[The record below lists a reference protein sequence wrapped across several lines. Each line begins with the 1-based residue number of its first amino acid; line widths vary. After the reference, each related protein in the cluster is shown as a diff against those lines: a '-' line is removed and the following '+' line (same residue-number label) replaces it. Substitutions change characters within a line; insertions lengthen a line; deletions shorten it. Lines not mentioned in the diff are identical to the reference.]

1 MSKEFDDLRRRVYG
15 SANPTEEQVQ
25 AVRKRAQAPVR
36 KPTGRNPEIKKDA
49 LVNAIT
55 SSIAKNVTGPG
66 NLRTAQ
72 ASGRISGG
80 FSGRQDD
87 LPSYISRAAGTATAQ
102 SDAVL
107 RTDPVRTQAP
117 NTAANPAG
125 RSAQKDFSLLELL
138 GGTVVKGADEAVS
151 RATSTAA
158 WLERN
163 TIGRLFP
170 GAADD
175 TPIQALNEHFQNVK
189 QENQEAFAP
198 NVEAGGRLAQVVD
211 KYGTS
216 VVSAIPSAAL
226 AVMTAGTAPAGL
238 EAAASAASRSPGILS
253 ALQASAQNMTK
264 NPQFWN
270 SFFQVAGSSYDEALS
285 LGMSEDEA
293 DLYALA
299 NGLLSS
305 GVEIGGGLETL
316 PSNLKDSSGALRAW
330 IRGMME
336 EGREEV
342 VQGAISRG
350 LQNMIGSVGNPLVSA
365 TDERA
370 VFNPRTAAEE
380 FTGGAVVGGFLGG
393 GQVLAGRL
401 LNGPTA
407 AQEGAGDSGGAGAP
421 GAQNGAQGVL
431 GQNKPPPEGGM
442 VNENGL
448 HAFSEQERINLSSGK
463 KNKVISTFSEAVSFV
478 KNALSNRQNVDRAYL
493 GKVPDSVARTIRQN
507 TGLDIRGFG
516 VMMNG
521 NDIRHMIK
529 NHGDIL
535 TEQARGQVAVTAD
548 DIARIP
554 EILAAPDRVYLS
566 DETDTKGRKTLIFE
580 KQIGDQYISIQ
591 GVSDG
596 KRVLQTDT
604 LYIRKGRPRTT
615 RDTMPGTESAVPVI
629 NAQGEPSQKPSS
641 IDVTIPQDAEYVNS
655 VDPLLRWML
664 GSRPTAAQEGAG
676 AAAGQKMGTDAAQ
689 VRGGSEGVQDAWRDT
704 IVNEVRRNSGIGEN
718 ESPASTSDGTSALSG
733 DLETVVDAWDMAAI
747 PGTVGTV
754 TDGRASQVAP
764 ISTVQETGINV
775 NHQEGQ
781 NRIRNTGETVRVVE
795 TLRDHIPK
803 LSEAEPVSEV
813 SSNSIPFVSG
823 KTMAEKAKTLFEAI
837 KGIVSRPGFGD
848 IEINTRSVKDDLHHG
863 IGTAKAAVIPAIP
876 DIIRTGTQIDFQE
889 NWKGRPY
896 DGYIFAAPVT
906 MDGKTVYVAAVVKRT
921 SKNRF
926 YLHEV
931 VDSDGNIIKIDAGDS
946 ANQTSLATNGS
957 AGTQSQAS
965 VEGTRPLNPDSII
978 APGAEN
984 VNSDTLAHILFGR
997 PQQQSGETYDNL
1009 GSAREGF
1016 TTPGMEGKEQ
1026 TSRLAESMPY
1036 NQYQEAATGLSRDDY
1051 AKLFRY
1057 MSQTE
1062 GQSIARAEELVYFI
1076 RDGHR
1081 TFLRDIDEAAFHELV
1096 QSLDDATAWNAP
1108 QMDAA
1113 RMIQQELQGKSAN
1126 MEIPAEE
1133 YTNFLQ
1139 IMREH
1144 ETSTG
1149 QGVQANAKWSRRNNQ
1164 NGQTSELEAWENLQ
1178 NSNLSDEGRQR
1189 LFQRI
1194 VQWDTQIEQAQTPQQ
1209 LKDIILEVSRQ
1220 RGVLNNSL
1228 TNRESRI
1235 LTAAAGSSLDA
1246 LSFDQLKQ
1254 FAYAATSALS
1264 TDSTPVNW
1272 GQRIKTIQVLNMLSS
1287 PVTPA
1292 RNLVGNTSF
1301 YGIDALAM
1309 RGASILDMAL
1319 SHVTGTR
1326 SVASGGTSLNAAVQ
1340 AMRMAIAEITMDVD
1354 MSGTESRYG
1363 TSSNR
1368 TFRAGGR
1375 LPERVLSMLE
1385 RNQAYLLNATD
1396 EFYKGLASGTAR
1408 RTQALVDSGKIRT
1421 DNPGYAQEQ
1430 AQNLARYRT
1439 FQDNSALSIAIQ
1451 DIHDVLN
1458 MIAGVGDSGRSV
1470 RGKTVHSFGLGDI
1483 VAPFTRV
1490 AGNLASRGLEYSPVN
1505 AVRGTVEIARNVAQ
1519 AVQKKTVDPAAQAR
1533 AVSDTARGLTGT
1545 AIAYGFMLLARAGL
1559 LRQADD
1565 ENDPDVAA
1573 LNSSEG
1579 ITGTQLNLSA
1589 AERWIHD
1596 GSPVWQDGDTL
1607 IDLSSVQPLNLL
1619 MNLGTEMA
1627 KDYQNPIV
1635 TAFNATSEAFMDS
1648 TAELPVMQFLG
1659 NAATDIIRYGEDP
1672 REVLL
1677 QEGANTVASSVIPN
1691 ILRTTARGLD
1701 DRPRNTYTGDTL
1713 LENVR
1718 DTVQNSIPV
1727 LREELPG
1734 SVNPM
1739 GDEKTYQIE
1748 NDTARLLNT
1757 LLNPIGVN
1765 TYTQSAVSR
1774 EMETLRGRT
1783 GDTSFYLSK
1792 SAPSKVSYTDS
1803 NGKQHS
1809 KSLTYEER
1817 QDYLRERG
1825 AVALT
1830 TFSSMM
1836 GSRAYR
1842 GASDEEKA
1850 TLLNLCGDYASQR
1863 AKKAILGDDSVP
1875 AWVGHAEN
1883 AQRELGVSPAEYL
1896 ALYRQYGS
1904 EIMSGKAYEK
1914 TIQAVQAGLTVGQ
1927 YASMKAGLDSDGNNS
1942 VSQTEAQA
1950 YLDRQDFTREQK
1962 ADLWTIINKSWKR
1975 NPYT

>member
-1 MSKEFDDLRRRVYG
+1 MGTFTNTKTGKTIYYNADPERSRPVVT
-15 SANPTEEQVQ
+15 TE
-25 AVRKRAQAPVR
+25 RKQEAQQRYNQYRTA
-36 KPTGRNPEIKKDA
+36 
-49 LVNAIT
+49 
-55 SSIAKNVTGPG
+55 AKNGAD
-66 NLRTAQ
+66 LLSIMRRSATAQ

-117 NTAANPAG
+117 NAAANSAG

-226 AVMTAGTAPAGL
+226 AVVTAGTAPAGL

-407 AQEGAGDSGGAGAP
+407 AQEGAGAFGVGAP
-421 GAQNGAQGVL
+421 GTQNGAQGVL

-676 AAAGQKMGTDAAQ
+676 AFGRDSGGAGAPGAQDGAHGILGQNKTAPEVGTAVKADTSLFDRSILSNLTEARRYFAEYAKSHFPKTVINAQ
-689 VRGGSEGVQDAWRDT
+689 TGKT
-704 IVNEVRRNSGIGEN
+704 IGISRIGI
-718 ESPASTSDGTSALSG
+718 DKFLSG
-733 DLETVVDAWDMAAI
+733 RINHEKYASGFHIPELVERATLISQAKNYHPETVESI
-747 PGTVGTV
+747 PTFEYYDSPVEIDGKQYNAHIRVKNTNVGDKYYGHT
-754 TDGRASQVAP
+754 
-764 ISTVQETGINV
+764 
-775 NHQEGQ
+775 
-781 NRIRNTGETVRVVE
+781 
-795 TLRDHIPK
+795 
-803 LSEAEPVSEV
+803 VSEV
-813 SSNSIPFVSG
+813 
-823 KTMAEKAKTLFEAI
+823 T
-837 KGIVSRPGFGD
+837 D
-848 IEINTRSVKDDLHHG
+848 IEIEPSAR
-863 IGTAKAAVIPAIP
+863 IPSSELLTGQPVNAI
-876 DIIRTGTQIDFQE
+876 
-889 NWKGRPY
+889 
-896 DGYIFAAPVT
+896 DGSMGAP
-906 MDGKTVYVAAVVKRT
+906 GER
-921 SKNRF
+921 
-926 YLHEV
+926 
-931 VDSDGNIIKIDAGDS
+931 

-978 APGAEN
+978 APRAEHVNPPDGLGADATP
-984 VNSDTLAHILFGR
+984 V
-997 PQQQSGETYDNL
+997 QSG
-1009 GSAREGF
+1009 SEG
-1016 TTPGMEGKEQ
+1016 M
-1026 TSRLAESMPY
+1026 
-1036 NQYQEAATGLSRDDY
+1036 
-1051 AKLFRY
+1051 
-1057 MSQTE
+1057 TE
-1062 GQSIARAEELVYFI
+1062 GPIQVGRVTTIQSPYQGTRP
-1076 RDGHR
+1076 
-1081 TFLRDIDEAAFHELV
+1081 V
-1096 QSLDDATAWNAP
+1096 QA
-1108 QMDAA
+1108 Q
-1113 RMIQQELQGKSAN
+1113 KSA
-1126 MEIPAEE
+1126 A
-1133 YTNFLQ
+1133 
-1139 IMREH
+1139 
-1144 ETSTG
+1144 
-1149 QGVQANAKWSRRNNQ
+1149 
-1164 NGQTSELEAWENLQ
+1164 
-1178 NSNLSDEGRQR
+1178 
-1189 LFQRI
+1189 
-1194 VQWDTQIEQAQTPQQ
+1194 
-1209 LKDIILEVSRQ
+1209 
-1220 RGVLNNSL
+1220 
-1228 TNRESRI
+1228 
-1235 LTAAAGSSLDA
+1235 
-1246 LSFDQLKQ
+1246 
-1254 FAYAATSALS
+1254 
-1264 TDSTPVNW
+1264 
-1272 GQRIKTIQVLNMLSS
+1272 
-1287 PVTPA
+1287 PVTVDSGSVERAANRIDGA
-1292 RNLVGNTSF
+1292 RNLENSPF
-1301 YGIDALAM
+1301 R
-1309 RGASILDMAL
+1309 RG
-1319 SHVTGTR
+1319 
-1326 SVASGGTSLNAAVQ
+1326 
-1340 AMRMAIAEITMDVD
+1340 
-1354 MSGTESRYG
+1354 
-1363 TSSNR
+1363 
-1368 TFRAGGR
+1368 F
-1375 LPERVLSMLE
+1375 
-1385 RNQAYLLNATD
+1385 
-1396 EFYKGLASGTAR
+1396 
-1408 RTQALVDSGKIRT
+1408 
-1421 DNPGYAQEQ
+1421 
-1430 AQNLARYRT
+1430 
-1439 FQDNSALSIAIQ
+1439 
-1451 DIHDVLN
+1451 
-1458 MIAGVGDSGRSV
+1458 
-1470 RGKTVHSFGLGDI
+1470 
-1483 VAPFTRV
+1483 
-1490 AGNLASRGLEYSPVN
+1490 
-1505 AVRGTVEIARNVAQ
+1505 
-1519 AVQKKTVDPAAQAR
+1519 
-1533 AVSDTARGLTGT
+1533 
-1545 AIAYGFMLLARAGL
+1545 
-1559 LRQADD
+1559 
-1565 ENDPDVAA
+1565 
-1573 LNSSEG
+1573 
-1579 ITGTQLNLSA
+1579 
-1589 AERWIHD
+1589 
-1596 GSPVWQDGDTL
+1596 
-1607 IDLSSVQPLNLL
+1607 
-1619 MNLGTEMA
+1619 
-1627 KDYQNPIV
+1627 
-1635 TAFNATSEAFMDS
+1635 
-1648 TAELPVMQFLG
+1648 
-1659 NAATDIIRYGEDP
+1659 
-1672 REVLL
+1672 
-1677 QEGANTVASSVIPN
+1677 
-1691 ILRTTARGLD
+1691 
-1701 DRPRNTYTGDTL
+1701 
-1713 LENVR
+1713 
-1718 DTVQNSIPV
+1718 
-1727 LREELPG
+1727 
-1734 SVNPM
+1734 
-1739 GDEKTYQIE
+1739 
-1748 NDTARLLNT
+1748 
-1757 LLNPIGVN
+1757 
-1765 TYTQSAVSR
+1765 
-1774 EMETLRGRT
+1774 
-1783 GDTSFYLSK
+1783 
-1792 SAPSKVSYTDS
+1792 
-1803 NGKQHS
+1803 
-1809 KSLTYEER
+1809 
-1817 QDYLRERG
+1817 
-1825 AVALT
+1825 
-1830 TFSSMM
+1830 
-1836 GSRAYR
+1836 
-1842 GASDEEKA
+1842 KA
-1850 TLLNLCGDYASQR
+1850 TLKEAYKSIFQPVKGVEVSGVTFDGQPYTVDINSNVPGKVISDPNLT
-1863 AKKAILGDDSVP
+1863 
-1875 AWVGHAEN
+1875 AEK
-1883 AQRELGVSPAEYL
+1883 L
-1896 ALYRQYGS
+1896 ALLDILPEVVRNGEYVGSGEYIQHGSKAKHSVRYDYFETPVIINGRSYIAAFSVDVEPNVNNYRTHRLIEMDLRES
-1904 EIMSGKAYEK
+1904 PSLDTGKAPAAAEIQSGPVEGTRPLNPNF
-1914 TIQAVQAGLTVGQ
+1914 TIAPRAEHVNPPEVPDALQSGP
-1927 YASMKAGLDSDGNNS
+1927 D
-1942 VSQTEAQA
+1942 
-1950 YLDRQDFTREQK
+1950 
-1962 ADLWTIINKSWKR
+1962 ADMMTTT
-1975 NPYT
+1975 PQ

>member
-55 SSIAKNVTGPG
+55 SSMKKN
-66 NLRTAQ
+66 TAQ
-72 ASGRISGG
+72 AEDSLPGRALSMRNQLKQEAQRGVDEILS
-80 FSGRQDD
+80 
-87 LPSYISRAAGTATAQ
+87 SRTGAVIRGAA
-102 SDAVL
+102 
-107 RTDPVRTQAP
+107 
-117 NTAANPAG
+117 
-125 RSAQKDFSLLELL
+125 K
-138 GGTVVKGADEAVS
+138 
-151 RATSTAA
+151 STAS
-158 WLERN
+158 
-163 TIGRLFP
+163 G
-170 GAADD
+170 
-175 TPIQALNEHFQNVK
+175 
-189 QENQEAFAP
+189 FA
-198 NVEAGGRLAQVVD
+198 N
-211 KYGTS
+211 
-216 VVSAIPSAAL
+216 
-226 AVMTAGTAPAGL
+226 TAGTALDALRQADINASQENQRARQELENARRYREMVSAGRFADGRTMEDGDRERL
-238 EAAASAASRSPGILS
+238 LRLAELAEQRAGVYTESAAAQHEPLSQAVQRIQGGADRLSASSQGDIAAAKEGLGRAGQFAVDVGVAGTQLLGDILAGSVTGGGALLPMAVRSFGSSAQTARQSGADLGQQLLYGTGSAALSVATEKISNVAAPFKAAFGAGVLDDALSRLPAKLSQSAAGRTVLS
-253 ALQASAQNMTK
+253 AIGEGGEEVVEDLVQPLLQRIT
-264 NPQFWN
+264 
-270 SFFQVAGSSYDEALS
+270 YD
-285 LGMSEDEA
+285 
-293 DLYALA
+293 
-299 NGLLSS
+299 
-305 GVEIGGGLETL
+305 
-316 PSNLKDSSGALRAW
+316 SGALS
-330 IRGMME
+330 
-336 EGREEV
+336 
-342 VQGAISRG
+342 QY
-350 LQNMIGSVGNPLVSA
+350 QNP
-365 TDERA
+365 
-370 VFNPRTAAEE
+370 E
-380 FTGGAVVGGFLGG
+380 F
-393 GQVLAGRL
+393 
-401 LNGPTA
+401 
-407 AQEGAGDSGGAGAP
+407 
-421 GAQNGAQGVL
+421 
-431 GQNKPPPEGGM
+431 
-442 VNENGL
+442 
-448 HAFSEQERINLSSGK
+448 LS
-463 KNKVISTFSEAVSFV
+463 
-478 KNALSNRQNVDRAYL
+478 
-493 GKVPDSVARTIRQN
+493 
-507 TGLDIRGFG
+507 
-516 VMMNG
+516 
-521 NDIRHMIK
+521 
-529 NHGDIL
+529 
-535 TEQARGQVAVTAD
+535 
-548 DIARIP
+548 
-554 EILAAPDRVYLS
+554 
-566 DETDTKGRKTLIFE
+566 
-580 KQIGDQYISIQ
+580 
-591 GVSDG
+591 
-596 KRVLQTDT
+596 DT
-604 LYIRKGRPRTT
+604 LYDGLIGAALGGVGGAA
-615 RDTMPGTESAVPVI
+615 DVAVNRI
-629 NAQGEPSQKPSS
+629 G
-641 IDVTIPQDAEYVNS
+641 
-655 VDPLLRWML
+655 
-664 GSRPTAAQEGAG
+664 PTAAQEGAG
-676 AAAGQKMGTDAAQ
+676 AAAGQKMGTNAAQ
-689 VRGGSEGVQDAWRDT
+689 VWGGSEGVQDAWRDT

-733 DLETVVDAWDMAAI
+733 DLETVVDAEDMAAI

-978 APGAEN
+978 APRAEN

-1927 YASMKAGLDSDGNNS
+1927 YAGMKAGLDSDGNNS

-1975 NPYT
+1975 NPYA

>member
-1 MSKEFDDLRRRVYG
+1 MSKTMDELRKMVYG
-15 SANPTEEQVQ
+15 SANPSREQVQ
-25 AVRKRAQAPVR
+25 AVEREALKPVVPLADTVSKQQIQADDGQRKTSVQKRA
-36 KPTGRNPEIKKDA
+36 GRIPATKKDA

-55 SSIAKNVTGPG
+55 SSIAKNVTEPG

-87 LPSYISRAAGTATAQ
+87 LPHYISRAAGTATAQ
-102 SDAVL
+102 SDAAL

-316 PSNLKDSSGALRAW
+316 PSNLKDSSGALQAW

-407 AQEGAGDSGGAGAP
+407 AQEGAG
-421 GAQNGAQGVL
+421 
-431 GQNKPPPEGGM
+431 
-442 VNENGL
+442 
-448 HAFSEQERINLSSGK
+448 
-463 KNKVISTFSEAVSFV
+463 
-478 KNALSNRQNVDRAYL
+478 
-493 GKVPDSVARTIRQN
+493 
-507 TGLDIRGFG
+507 
-516 VMMNG
+516 
-521 NDIRHMIK
+521 
-529 NHGDIL
+529 
-535 TEQARGQVAVTAD
+535 
-548 DIARIP
+548 
-554 EILAAPDRVYLS
+554 
-566 DETDTKGRKTLIFE
+566 
-580 KQIGDQYISIQ
+580 
-591 GVSDG
+591 
-596 KRVLQTDT
+596 
-604 LYIRKGRPRTT
+604 
-615 RDTMPGTESAVPVI
+615 
-629 NAQGEPSQKPSS
+629 
-641 IDVTIPQDAEYVNS
+641 
-655 VDPLLRWML
+655 
-664 GSRPTAAQEGAG
+664 

-689 VRGGSEGVQDAWRDT
+689 VWGGSEGVQDAWRDT

-733 DLETVVDAWDMAAI
+733 DLETVVDAEDMAAI

-984 VNSDTLAHILFGR
+984 VNPPDGLGAADAGTLG
-997 PQQQSGETYDNL
+997 D
-1009 GSAREGF
+1009 F
-1016 TTPGMEGKEQ
+1016 TTMQNESDVFHPINQQTQEREIEMGRAPEEVPVINPRTGRNITKTVSTILNSPLTSNEMARTIEASVSEGQFDYAPVTDRAANLRAQQDISKQGLDDVAQYFLAKVDFGQKITKQDMASGIAAYNQAVADGNHMLALNLATAISESAHNSAQVVQAMNLMNRLTPEGKLLALRKFLTRMNRRRQGTQQPRNVNTHSQEDVDAARLDYVENSTGFSINDELAANYLMAETDAERAAAWDVLLTNVAQQVPSTFLERANFWRYTSMLLNPTTHARNLAGNAIQWGARKIKNGVGAAIERAVIRDQSQRTKSFTTSKDLRSFAKEQ
-1026 TSRLAESMPY
+1026 Y
-1036 NQYQEAATGLSRDDY
+1036 KIDQEAAMGSGKYSDTSAAGINREIQERRKVFSAGTNSILAKGVQAVGDFNTWLMDAGDVLFNRPAYIDSFAQALKAKGITAEQARNGGPEVEAARAYAIQEAQKATYRNTTALSEAVSRMGRYEGDNPVLKAASFLADAELPFRRTPANVLTTGLDYSPVGLARGIKNALWDVRKGNMDAAAAIDRISEGLTGSAIMALGAYLAAEGFLHVRAGGDDDEKEFNQDRGMQDY
-1051 AKLFRY
+1051 SLQIGDMSYSLDWALPAAMPLFAGAAVMESVQEADGTFSALADAMTGISEVVLESSM
-1057 MSQTE
+1057 MS
-1062 GQSIARAEELVYFI
+1062 
-1076 RDGHR
+1076 
-1081 TFLRDIDEAAFHELV
+1081 
-1096 QSLDDATAWNAP
+1096 SLDDLIANWSYADNKATYLIDDVVTSYLGQYVPTIGGKIAST
-1108 QMDAA
+1108 MDETVRRSYTEPGTGQVSSDA
-1113 RMIQQELQGKSAN
+1113 QYFLQSIMKKVPGVRNQLQPSVDLWGNEKSN
-1126 MEIPAEE
+1126 GSFEERLFQSFVSPGILRTTDTGPIDREIRHLAEATGDSSVYPKEAEKSFAVNGERKDLTAEE
-1133 YTNFLQ
+1133 YTQYAKVLGQTRYKTIQSLMEDPAYNRLSYDDKAKAISYAYQYATAIGKQAVSAYKPADSSFAKGAINSSLPIESYILYQIDSDRNHNGSTDSVESATTLQ
-1139 IMREH
+1139 EL
-1144 ETSTG
+1144 TG
-1149 QGVQANAKWSRRNNQ
+1149 ITNRQRGAAWAQKNS
-1164 NGQTSELEAWENLQ
+1164 QTSEAKNPFTGALPSA
-1178 NSNLSDEGRQR
+1178 G
-1189 LFQRI
+1189 
-1194 VQWDTQIEQAQTPQQ
+1194 
-1209 LKDIILEVSRQ
+1209 VS
-1220 RGVLNNSL
+1220 
-1228 TNRESRI
+1228 
-1235 LTAAAGSSLDA
+1235 
-1246 LSFDQLKQ
+1246 
-1254 FAYAATSALS
+1254 
-1264 TDSTPVNW
+1264 VN
-1272 GQRIKTIQVLNMLSS
+1272 T
-1287 PVTPA
+1287 
-1292 RNLVGNTSF
+1292 
-1301 YGIDALAM
+1301 
-1309 RGASILDMAL
+1309 
-1319 SHVTGTR
+1319 
-1326 SVASGGTSLNAAVQ
+1326 
-1340 AMRMAIAEITMDVD
+1340 
-1354 MSGTESRYG
+1354 
-1363 TSSNR
+1363 
-1368 TFRAGGR
+1368 
-1375 LPERVLSMLE
+1375 
-1385 RNQAYLLNATD
+1385 
-1396 EFYKGLASGTAR
+1396 
-1408 RTQALVDSGKIRT
+1408 
-1421 DNPGYAQEQ
+1421 
-1430 AQNLARYRT
+1430 
-1439 FQDNSALSIAIQ
+1439 SIAILEKYRALYN
-1451 DIHDVLN
+1451 D
-1458 MIAGVGDSGRSV
+1458 DSM
-1470 RGKTVHSFGLGDI
+1470 KTREKAQAFKDYVYGLGLS
-1483 VAPFTRV
+1483 
-1490 AGNLASRGLEYSPVN
+1490 GGQLA
-1505 AVRGTVEIARNVAQ
+1505 AVKE
-1519 AVQKKTVDPAAQAR
+1519 
-1533 AVSDTARGLTGT
+1533 
-1545 AIAYGFMLLARAGL
+1545 
-1559 LRQADD
+1559 
-1565 ENDPDVAA
+1565 
-1573 LNSSEG
+1573 
-1579 ITGTQLNLSA
+1579 
-1589 AERWIHD
+1589 
-1596 GSPVWQDGDTL
+1596 
-1607 IDLSSVQPLNLL
+1607 
-1619 MNLGTEMA
+1619 
-1627 KDYQNPIV
+1627 
-1635 TAFNATSEAFMDS
+1635 
-1648 TAELPVMQFLG
+1648 
-1659 NAATDIIRYGEDP
+1659 
-1672 REVLL
+1672 
-1677 QEGANTVASSVIPN
+1677 
-1691 ILRTTARGLD
+1691 
-1701 DRPRNTYTGDTL
+1701 TYTWWG
-1713 LENVR
+1713 
-1718 DTVQNSIPV
+1718 SYPV
-1727 LREELPG
+1727 E
-1734 SVNPM
+1734 
-1739 GDEKTYQIE
+1739 
-1748 NDTARLLNT
+1748 
-1757 LLNPIGVN
+1757 
-1765 TYTQSAVSR
+1765 
-1774 EMETLRGRT
+1774 
-1783 GDTSFYLSK
+1783 
-1792 SAPSKVSYTDS
+1792 
-1803 NGKQHS
+1803 
-1809 KSLTYEER
+1809 
-1817 QDYLRERG
+1817 
-1825 AVALT
+1825 
-1830 TFSSMM
+1830 
-1836 GSRAYR
+1836 
-1842 GASDEEKA
+1842 
-1850 TLLNLCGDYASQR
+1850 
-1863 AKKAILGDDSVP
+1863 
-1875 AWVGHAEN
+1875 W
-1883 AQRELGVSPAEYL
+1883 
-1896 ALYRQYGS
+1896 
-1904 EIMSGKAYEK
+1904 
-1914 TIQAVQAGLTVGQ
+1914 
-1927 YASMKAGLDSDGNNS
+1927 
-1942 VSQTEAQA
+1942 
-1950 YLDRQDFTREQK
+1950 
-1962 ADLWTIINKSWKR
+1962 
-1975 NPYT
+1975 

>member
-421 GAQNGAQGVL
+421 GAQDGAHGIL
-431 GQNKPPPEGGM
+431 GQNKTAPEVG
-442 VNENGL
+442 
-448 HAFSEQERINLSSGK
+448 
-463 KNKVISTFSEAVSFV
+463 TAVKADRDTYTVVQKLKESIP
-478 KNALSNRQNVDRAYL
+478 ALKEVE
-493 GKVPDSVARTIRQN
+493 PVARTGI
-507 TGLDIRGFG
+507 
-516 VMMNG
+516 
-521 NDIRHMIK
+521 
-529 NHGDIL
+529 
-535 TEQARGQVAVTAD
+535 QAIER
-548 DIARIP
+548 
-554 EILAAPDRVYLS
+554 
-566 DETDTKGRKTLIFE
+566 
-580 KQIGDQYISIQ
+580 
-591 GVSDG
+591 
-596 KRVLQTDT
+596 
-604 LYIRKGRPRTT
+604 
-615 RDTMPGTESAVPVI
+615 
-629 NAQGEPSQKPSS
+629 
-641 IDVTIPQDAEYVNS
+641 
-655 VDPLLRWML
+655 
-664 GSRPTAAQEGAG
+664 
-676 AAAGQKMGTDAAQ
+676 
-689 VRGGSEGVQDAWRDT
+689 
-704 IVNEVRRNSGIGEN
+704 
-718 ESPASTSDGTSALSG
+718 
-733 DLETVVDAWDMAAI
+733 
-747 PGTVGTV
+747 
-754 TDGRASQVAP
+754 
-764 ISTVQETGINV
+764 
-775 NHQEGQ
+775 
-781 NRIRNTGETVRVVE
+781 
-795 TLRDHIPK
+795 
-803 LSEAEPVSEV
+803 
-813 SSNSIPFVSG
+813 VSG
-823 KTMAEKAKTLFEAI
+823 STMAEKARNLFEAV
-837 KGIVSRPGFGD
+837 KGIVTRPDFGD
-848 IEINTRSVKDDLHHG
+848 VEINGRSVKDDLSHG
-863 IGTAKAAVIPAIP
+863 VGPAKAATIAAVPEVI
-876 DIIRTGTQIDFQE
+876 RRGQQIYFAE
-889 NWKGRPY
+889 NWKNRGY
-896 DGYIFAAPVT
+896 DGYVFAAPVT
-906 MDGKTVYVAAVVKRT
+906 MDGQTAYVAAVVKRT

-931 VDSDGNIIKIDAGDS
+931 VDSTGNIIKIDAGES
-946 ANQTSLATNGS
+946 ATPTSLAANGD
-957 AGTQSQAS
+957 AGTQSPAS
-965 VEGTRPLNPDSII
+965 GDLTPAEASLVGPSPTASTETSSPIEGTRPLNSDFII

>member
-1 MSKEFDDLRRRVYG
+1 MGTFTNTKTGKTIYYNADPERSRPV
-15 SANPTEEQVQ
+15 ATTE
-25 AVRKRAQAPVR
+25 RKREAQQRYNQYRTA
-36 KPTGRNPEIKKDA
+36 
-49 LVNAIT
+49 
-55 SSIAKNVTGPG
+55 AKNGADLLSIMRRSATEDRLKQEAQRGVDEILSSRTGAVIRG
-66 NLRTAQ
+66 AAKST
-72 ASGRISGG
+72 ASG
-80 FSGRQDD
+80 F
-87 LPSYISRAAGTATAQ
+87 
-102 SDAVL
+102 
-107 RTDPVRTQAP
+107 
-117 NTAANPAG
+117 AN
-125 RSAQKDFSLLELL
+125 
-138 GGTVVKGADEAVS
+138 
-151 RATSTAA
+151 
-158 WLERN
+158 
-163 TIGRLFP
+163 
-170 GAADD
+170 
-175 TPIQALNEHFQNVK
+175 
-189 QENQEAFAP
+189 
-198 NVEAGGRLAQVVD
+198 
-211 KYGTS
+211 
-216 VVSAIPSAAL
+216 
-226 AVMTAGTAPAGL
+226 TAGTALDALRQADINASQENQRARQELENARRYREMVSAGRFADGRTMEDGDRERL
-238 EAAASAASRSPGILS
+238 LRLAELAEQRAGVYTESAAAQHEPLSQAVQRIQGGADRLSASSQEDIATAKEGLGRAGQFAVDVGVAGTQLLGDILAGSVTGGSALLPMAVRSFGSSAQTARQSGADLGQQLLYGTGSAALSVATEKISNVAAPFKAAFGAGVLDDALSRLPAKLSQSAAGRTVLS
-253 ALQASAQNMTK
+253 AIGEGGEEVVEDLVQPLLQRIT
-264 NPQFWN
+264 
-270 SFFQVAGSSYDEALS
+270 YD
-285 LGMSEDEA
+285 
-293 DLYALA
+293 
-299 NGLLSS
+299 
-305 GVEIGGGLETL
+305 
-316 PSNLKDSSGALRAW
+316 SGALS
-330 IRGMME
+330 
-336 EGREEV
+336 
-342 VQGAISRG
+342 QY
-350 LQNMIGSVGNPLVSA
+350 QNP
-365 TDERA
+365 
-370 VFNPRTAAEE
+370 E
-380 FTGGAVVGGFLGG
+380 F
-393 GQVLAGRL
+393 
-401 LNGPTA
+401 
-407 AQEGAGDSGGAGAP
+407 
-421 GAQNGAQGVL
+421 
-431 GQNKPPPEGGM
+431 
-442 VNENGL
+442 
-448 HAFSEQERINLSSGK
+448 LS
-463 KNKVISTFSEAVSFV
+463 
-478 KNALSNRQNVDRAYL
+478 
-493 GKVPDSVARTIRQN
+493 
-507 TGLDIRGFG
+507 
-516 VMMNG
+516 
-521 NDIRHMIK
+521 
-529 NHGDIL
+529 
-535 TEQARGQVAVTAD
+535 
-548 DIARIP
+548 
-554 EILAAPDRVYLS
+554 
-566 DETDTKGRKTLIFE
+566 
-580 KQIGDQYISIQ
+580 
-591 GVSDG
+591 
-596 KRVLQTDT
+596 DT
-604 LYIRKGRPRTT
+604 LYDGLIGAALGGVGGAA
-615 RDTMPGTESAVPVI
+615 DVAVNRI
-629 NAQGEPSQKPSS
+629 G
-641 IDVTIPQDAEYVNS
+641 
-655 VDPLLRWML
+655 
-664 GSRPTAAQEGAG
+664 PTAAQEGAG

-689 VRGGSEGVQDAWRDT
+689 VWGGSEGVQDAWRDT

-733 DLETVVDAWDMAAI
+733 DLETVVDAEDMAAI

-984 VNSDTLAHILFGR
+984 VNPPDGLGAADAGTLGDFTTMQNESDVFH
-997 PQQQSGETYDNL
+997 PKQSGETYDNL

>member
-55 SSIAKNVTGPG
+55 SSMKKN
-66 NLRTAQ
+66 TAQ
-72 ASGRISGG
+72 AEDSLPGRALSMRNQLKQEAQRGVDEILS
-80 FSGRQDD
+80 
-87 LPSYISRAAGTATAQ
+87 SRTGAVIRGAA
-102 SDAVL
+102 
-107 RTDPVRTQAP
+107 
-117 NTAANPAG
+117 
-125 RSAQKDFSLLELL
+125 K
-138 GGTVVKGADEAVS
+138 
-151 RATSTAA
+151 STAS
-158 WLERN
+158 
-163 TIGRLFP
+163 G
-170 GAADD
+170 
-175 TPIQALNEHFQNVK
+175 
-189 QENQEAFAP
+189 FA
-198 NVEAGGRLAQVVD
+198 N
-211 KYGTS
+211 
-216 VVSAIPSAAL
+216 
-226 AVMTAGTAPAGL
+226 TAGTALDALRQADINASQENQRARQELENARRYREMVSAGRFADGRTMEDGDRERL
-238 EAAASAASRSPGILS
+238 LRLAELAEQRAGVYTESAAAQHEPLSQAVQRIQGGADRLSASSQEDIATAKEGLGRAGQFAVDVGVAGTQLLGDILAGSVTGGGALLPMAVRSFGSSAQTARQSGADLGQQLLYGTGSAALSVATEKISNVAAPFKAAFGAGVLDDALSRLPAKLSQSAAGRTVLS
-253 ALQASAQNMTK
+253 AIGEGGEEVVEDLVQPLLQRIT
-264 NPQFWN
+264 
-270 SFFQVAGSSYDEALS
+270 YD
-285 LGMSEDEA
+285 
-293 DLYALA
+293 
-299 NGLLSS
+299 
-305 GVEIGGGLETL
+305 
-316 PSNLKDSSGALRAW
+316 SGALS
-330 IRGMME
+330 
-336 EGREEV
+336 
-342 VQGAISRG
+342 QY
-350 LQNMIGSVGNPLVSA
+350 QNP
-365 TDERA
+365 
-370 VFNPRTAAEE
+370 E
-380 FTGGAVVGGFLGG
+380 F
-393 GQVLAGRL
+393 
-401 LNGPTA
+401 
-407 AQEGAGDSGGAGAP
+407 
-421 GAQNGAQGVL
+421 
-431 GQNKPPPEGGM
+431 
-442 VNENGL
+442 
-448 HAFSEQERINLSSGK
+448 LS
-463 KNKVISTFSEAVSFV
+463 
-478 KNALSNRQNVDRAYL
+478 
-493 GKVPDSVARTIRQN
+493 
-507 TGLDIRGFG
+507 
-516 VMMNG
+516 
-521 NDIRHMIK
+521 
-529 NHGDIL
+529 
-535 TEQARGQVAVTAD
+535 
-548 DIARIP
+548 
-554 EILAAPDRVYLS
+554 
-566 DETDTKGRKTLIFE
+566 
-580 KQIGDQYISIQ
+580 
-591 GVSDG
+591 
-596 KRVLQTDT
+596 DT
-604 LYIRKGRPRTT
+604 LYDGLIGAALGGVGGAA
-615 RDTMPGTESAVPVI
+615 DVAVNRI
-629 NAQGEPSQKPSS
+629 G
-641 IDVTIPQDAEYVNS
+641 
-655 VDPLLRWML
+655 
-664 GSRPTAAQEGAG
+664 PTAAQEGAG

-689 VRGGSEGVQDAWRDT
+689 VWGGSEGVQDAWRDT

-733 DLETVVDAWDMAAI
+733 DLETVVDAEDMAAI

>member
-1 MSKEFDDLRRRVYG
+1 MGTFTNTKTGKTIYYNADPERSRPVVT
-15 SANPTEEQVQ
+15 TE
-25 AVRKRAQAPVR
+25 RKQEAQQRYNQYRTA
-36 KPTGRNPEIKKDA
+36 
-49 LVNAIT
+49 
-55 SSIAKNVTGPG
+55 AKNGAD
-66 NLRTAQ
+66 LLSIMRRSATAQ

-350 LQNMIGSVGNPLVSA
+350 LQNMIGSVGTPLVSA

-421 GAQNGAQGVL
+421 GAQDGAQGVL

-676 AAAGQKMGTDAAQ
+676 DSGGAGAPGAQDGAQGVLGQNKTAPEVGTAVKADTSLFDRSILSNLTEARRYFAEYAKSHFPKTVINAQ
-689 VRGGSEGVQDAWRDT
+689 TGKT
-704 IVNEVRRNSGIGEN
+704 IGISRIGI
-718 ESPASTSDGTSALSG
+718 DKFLSG
-733 DLETVVDAWDMAAI
+733 RINHEKYASGFHIPELVERATLISQAKNYHPETVESI
-747 PGTVGTV
+747 PTFEYYDSPVEIDGKQYNAHIRVKNTNVGDKYYGHT
-754 TDGRASQVAP
+754 
-764 ISTVQETGINV
+764 
-775 NHQEGQ
+775 
-781 NRIRNTGETVRVVE
+781 
-795 TLRDHIPK
+795 
-803 LSEAEPVSEV
+803 VSEV
-813 SSNSIPFVSG
+813 
-823 KTMAEKAKTLFEAI
+823 T
-837 KGIVSRPGFGD
+837 D
-848 IEINTRSVKDDLHHG
+848 IEIEPSAR
-863 IGTAKAAVIPAIP
+863 IPSSELLTGQPVNAI
-876 DIIRTGTQIDFQE
+876 
-889 NWKGRPY
+889 
-896 DGYIFAAPVT
+896 DGSMGAP
-906 MDGKTVYVAAVVKRT
+906 GER
-921 SKNRF
+921 
-926 YLHEV
+926 
-931 VDSDGNIIKIDAGDS
+931 

>member
-55 SSIAKNVTGPG
+55 SSMKKN
-66 NLRTAQ
+66 TAQ
-72 ASGRISGG
+72 AEDSLPGRALSMRNQLKQEAQRGVDEILS
-80 FSGRQDD
+80 
-87 LPSYISRAAGTATAQ
+87 SRTGAVIRGAA
-102 SDAVL
+102 
-107 RTDPVRTQAP
+107 
-117 NTAANPAG
+117 
-125 RSAQKDFSLLELL
+125 K
-138 GGTVVKGADEAVS
+138 
-151 RATSTAA
+151 STAS
-158 WLERN
+158 
-163 TIGRLFP
+163 G
-170 GAADD
+170 
-175 TPIQALNEHFQNVK
+175 
-189 QENQEAFAP
+189 FA
-198 NVEAGGRLAQVVD
+198 N
-211 KYGTS
+211 
-216 VVSAIPSAAL
+216 
-226 AVMTAGTAPAGL
+226 TAGTALDALRQADINASQENQRARQELENARRYREMVSAGRFADGRTMEDGDRERL
-238 EAAASAASRSPGILS
+238 LRLAELAEQRAGVYTESAAAQHEPLSQAVQRIQGGADRLSASSQEDIATAKEGLGRAGQFAVDVGVAGTQLLGDILAGSVTGGGALLPMAVRSFGSSAQTARQSGADLGQQLLYGTGSAALSVATEKISNVAAPFKAAFGAGVLDDALSRLPAKLSQSAAGRTVLS
-253 ALQASAQNMTK
+253 AIGEGGEEVVEDLVQPLLQRIT
-264 NPQFWN
+264 
-270 SFFQVAGSSYDEALS
+270 YD
-285 LGMSEDEA
+285 
-293 DLYALA
+293 
-299 NGLLSS
+299 
-305 GVEIGGGLETL
+305 
-316 PSNLKDSSGALRAW
+316 SGALS
-330 IRGMME
+330 
-336 EGREEV
+336 
-342 VQGAISRG
+342 QY
-350 LQNMIGSVGNPLVSA
+350 QNP
-365 TDERA
+365 
-370 VFNPRTAAEE
+370 E
-380 FTGGAVVGGFLGG
+380 F
-393 GQVLAGRL
+393 
-401 LNGPTA
+401 
-407 AQEGAGDSGGAGAP
+407 
-421 GAQNGAQGVL
+421 
-431 GQNKPPPEGGM
+431 
-442 VNENGL
+442 
-448 HAFSEQERINLSSGK
+448 LS
-463 KNKVISTFSEAVSFV
+463 
-478 KNALSNRQNVDRAYL
+478 
-493 GKVPDSVARTIRQN
+493 
-507 TGLDIRGFG
+507 
-516 VMMNG
+516 
-521 NDIRHMIK
+521 
-529 NHGDIL
+529 
-535 TEQARGQVAVTAD
+535 
-548 DIARIP
+548 
-554 EILAAPDRVYLS
+554 
-566 DETDTKGRKTLIFE
+566 
-580 KQIGDQYISIQ
+580 
-591 GVSDG
+591 
-596 KRVLQTDT
+596 DT
-604 LYIRKGRPRTT
+604 LYDGLIGAALGGVGGAA
-615 RDTMPGTESAVPVI
+615 DVAVNRI
-629 NAQGEPSQKPSS
+629 G
-641 IDVTIPQDAEYVNS
+641 
-655 VDPLLRWML
+655 
-664 GSRPTAAQEGAG
+664 PTAAQEGAG

-689 VRGGSEGVQDAWRDT
+689 VWGGSEGVQDAWRDT

-733 DLETVVDAWDMAAI
+733 DLETVVDAEDMAAI

-984 VNSDTLAHILFGR
+984 VNPPDGLGAADAGTLGDFTTMQNESDVFHPIN
-997 PQQQSGETYDNL
+997 QQTQEREIEM

-1235 LTAAAGSSLDA
+1235 LTAAAGSSLGA

-1942 VSQTEAQA
+1942 VSKTEAQA

-1975 NPYT
+1975 NPYA

>member
-1 MSKEFDDLRRRVYG
+1 MSKTMDELRKMVYG
-15 SANPTEEQVQ
+15 SANPSREQVQ
-25 AVRKRAQAPVR
+25 AVEREALKPVVPLADTVSKQQIQADDGQRKTSVQKRA
-36 KPTGRNPEIKKDA
+36 GRIPATKKDA

-55 SSIAKNVTGPG
+55 SSIAKNVTEPG

-87 LPSYISRAAGTATAQ
+87 LPHYISRAAGTATAQ
-102 SDAVL
+102 SDAAL

-316 PSNLKDSSGALRAW
+316 PSNLKDSSGALQAW

-407 AQEGAGDSGGAGAP
+407 AQEGAG
-421 GAQNGAQGVL
+421 
-431 GQNKPPPEGGM
+431 
-442 VNENGL
+442 
-448 HAFSEQERINLSSGK
+448 
-463 KNKVISTFSEAVSFV
+463 
-478 KNALSNRQNVDRAYL
+478 
-493 GKVPDSVARTIRQN
+493 
-507 TGLDIRGFG
+507 
-516 VMMNG
+516 
-521 NDIRHMIK
+521 
-529 NHGDIL
+529 
-535 TEQARGQVAVTAD
+535 
-548 DIARIP
+548 
-554 EILAAPDRVYLS
+554 
-566 DETDTKGRKTLIFE
+566 
-580 KQIGDQYISIQ
+580 
-591 GVSDG
+591 
-596 KRVLQTDT
+596 
-604 LYIRKGRPRTT
+604 
-615 RDTMPGTESAVPVI
+615 
-629 NAQGEPSQKPSS
+629 
-641 IDVTIPQDAEYVNS
+641 
-655 VDPLLRWML
+655 
-664 GSRPTAAQEGAG
+664 

-689 VRGGSEGVQDAWRDT
+689 VWGGSEGVQDAWRDT

-733 DLETVVDAWDMAAI
+733 DLETVVDAEDMAAI

-984 VNSDTLAHILFGR
+984 VNPPDALVQALVGGRRIDQSTVSDQQFDTLAGRGDMGIDAAGMIYQVNPADHIDLRTADSVRRRGVNAFQFDHPELQPYYRQAAEALIADADFSLQLPPGR
-997 PQQQSGETYDNL
+997 RYERTLQGNRVQQSAQASAFLRETMD
-1009 GSAREGF
+1009 E
-1016 TTPGMEGKEQ
+1016 
-1026 TSRLAESMPY
+1026 
-1036 NQYQEAATGLSRDDY
+1036 TGLSRNQIIDAAQRIIHDKGQENVAA
-1051 AKLFRY
+1051 AKSVELMLDRMLSDGYTTMYGRTVPPNEAYLAAKRKIAGAVEPSAPEPLPIWDMQTADGLGAANAGSLNTAYDRLQAQSSQFHPEGANAARPVDVPVQDFAGRNVSRVASNVMGAQAIPDSVIPMIEQMVAGGELSYDRNTNDASLERARRRIQEKGFDGALEEFRSSV
-1057 MSQTE
+1057 MDGRVSKDLSTLGQTLLNT
-1062 GQSIARAEELVYFI
+1062 AANN
-1076 RDGHR
+1076 RDGR
-1081 TFLRDIDEAAFHELV
+1081 AVADILSLYQSMTTNAAQATQAASIFRRLSPEA
-1096 QSLDDATAWNAP
+1096 
-1108 QMDAA
+1108 
-1113 RMIQQELQGKSAN
+1113 
-1126 MEIPAEE
+1126 
-1133 YTNFLQ
+1133 
-1139 IMREH
+1139 
-1144 ETSTG
+1144 
-1149 QGVQANAKWSRRNNQ
+1149 
-1164 NGQTSELEAWENLQ
+1164 
-1178 NSNLSDEGRQR
+1178 
-1189 LFQRI
+1189 
-1194 VQWDTQIEQAQTPQQ
+1194 Q
-1209 LKDIILEVSRQ
+1209 L
-1220 RGVLNNSL
+1220 
-1228 TNRESRI
+1228 
-1235 LTAAAGSSLDA
+1235 
-1246 LSFDQLKQ
+1246 
-1254 FAYAATSALS
+1254 
-1264 TDSTPVNW
+1264 
-1272 GQRIKTIQVLNMLSS
+1272 
-1287 PVTPA
+1287 
-1292 RNLVGNTSF
+1292 
-1301 YGIDALAM
+1301 YGI
-1309 RGASILDMAL
+1309 
-1319 SHVTGTR
+1319 
-1326 SVASGGTSLNAAVQ
+1326 Q
-1340 AMRMAIAEITMDVD
+1340 
-1354 MSGTESRYG
+1354 
-1363 TSSNR
+1363 R
-1368 TFRAGGR
+1368 T
-1375 LPERVLSMLE
+1375 
-1385 RNQAYLLNATD
+1385 
-1396 EFYKGLASGTAR
+1396 
-1408 RTQALVDSGKIRT
+1408 
-1421 DNPGYAQEQ
+1421 
-1430 AQNLARYRT
+1430 AQNLANKISRNNQDYGGIEVDPELLTKFLEQTDQAGRDAVMGEIYQNVADQVPSTFVDKWNAWRYLSMLGNPRT
-1439 FQDNSALSIAIQ
+1439 HIRNVVGNVFFQPMRIVKNEVAAGIETALSAAGFNVERTKSFAASPSMYRAAWNDFNNVKDSVSGNKYNDFNNQINQRRRIFNNSILEAARKKNGDALELEDALFKRITYADTLAGYLTANGFTAQ
-1451 DIHDVLN
+1451 QVTDGTVPPDVLN
-1458 MIAGVGDSGRSV
+1458 RGRDYAAKEALKATYQDRNALSDRAVKVVNSLGVVGDAV
-1470 RGKTVHSFGLGDI
+1470 I
-1483 VAPFTRV
+1483 PFKRTP
-1490 AGNLASRGLEYSPVN
+1490 A
-1505 AVRGTVEIARNVAQ
+1505 NVL
-1519 AVQKKTVDPAAQAR
+1519 
-1533 AVSDTARGLTGT
+1533 ARGLT
-1545 AIAYGFMLLARAGL
+1545 YSPLGL
-1559 LRQADD
+1559 
-1565 ENDPDVAA
+1565 V
-1573 LNSSEG
+1573 
-1579 ITGTQLNLSA
+1579 
-1589 AERWIHD
+1589 
-1596 GSPVWQDGDTL
+1596 
-1607 IDLSSVQPLNLL
+1607 
-1619 MNLGTEMA
+1619 
-1627 KDYQNPIV
+1627 
-1635 TAFNATSEAFMDS
+1635 
-1648 TAELPVMQFLG
+1648 
-1659 NAATDIIRYGEDP
+1659 
-1672 REVLL
+1672 
-1677 QEGANTVASSVIPN
+1677 
-1691 ILRTTARGLD
+1691 
-1701 DRPRNTYTGDTL
+1701 
-1713 LENVR
+1713 
-1718 DTVQNSIPV
+1718 
-1727 LREELPG
+1727 
-1734 SVNPM
+1734 
-1739 GDEKTYQIE
+1739 
-1748 NDTARLLNT
+1748 
-1757 LLNPIGVN
+1757 
-1765 TYTQSAVSR
+1765 
-1774 EMETLRGRT
+1774 
-1783 GDTSFYLSK
+1783 
-1792 SAPSKVSYTDS
+1792 
-1803 NGKQHS
+1803 
-1809 KSLTYEER
+1809 KSLTYDLSQVQRGNRTAAEVI
-1817 QDYLRERG
+1817 DNIASGATGSMLFALGAYLFSSG
-1825 AVALT
+1825 LLT
-1830 TFSSMM
+1830 TAQGSDDDSKWEELLGHQGYALELPDGTSVTLDWLAPASMPFFMGAEMASAMGENGMSAEAISTAMKSVANPLLEMSMLQSLNDLLESVAYSEDKALIPMLGSAVVSYFSQAIPTLGGQIERSAEDRRMTTYTDKNSPLPTDVQYALGRASSRVPGWDYRQTPYLDAWGREEETGDELWRILNNFANPAYVSQVEVDRVEKELQRVRDATGDTGVFPDRAKRYIEVNGERKDLTAEEYIRYAKAM
-1836 GSRAYR
+1836 GQTSYQLISEGIQTAEYR
-1842 GASDEEKA
+1842 NMANSEKA
-1850 TLLNLCGDYASQR
+1850 AYIEALYKYAAAAAKAEVSDYELDGWQ
-1863 AKKAILGDDSVP
+1863 K
-1875 AWVGHAEN
+1875 N
-1883 AQRELGVSPAEYL
+1883 AQTAQQDLGVSPAEYI
-1896 ALYRQYGS
+1896 ALYQQYGS
-1904 EIMSGKAYEK
+1904 AIMSGKAYEK

>member
-1 MSKEFDDLRRRVYG
+1 MGTFTNTKTGKTIYYNADPERSRPVVT
-15 SANPTEEQVQ
+15 TE
-25 AVRKRAQAPVR
+25 RKQEAQKRYNQYRTA
-36 KPTGRNPEIKKDA
+36 
-49 LVNAIT
+49 
-55 SSIAKNVTGPG
+55 AKNGADLLSIMRRSATEDRLKQEAQRGVDEILSSRTGAVIRG
-66 NLRTAQ
+66 AAKST
-72 ASGRISGG
+72 ASG
-80 FSGRQDD
+80 F
-87 LPSYISRAAGTATAQ
+87 
-102 SDAVL
+102 
-107 RTDPVRTQAP
+107 
-117 NTAANPAG
+117 AN
-125 RSAQKDFSLLELL
+125 
-138 GGTVVKGADEAVS
+138 
-151 RATSTAA
+151 
-158 WLERN
+158 
-163 TIGRLFP
+163 
-170 GAADD
+170 
-175 TPIQALNEHFQNVK
+175 
-189 QENQEAFAP
+189 
-198 NVEAGGRLAQVVD
+198 
-211 KYGTS
+211 
-216 VVSAIPSAAL
+216 
-226 AVMTAGTAPAGL
+226 TAGTALDALRQADINASQENQRARQELENARRYREMVSAGRFADGRTMEDGDRERL
-238 EAAASAASRSPGILS
+238 LRLAELAEQRAGVYTESAAAQHEPLSQAVQRIQGGADRLSASSQGDIAAAKEGLGRAGQFAVDVGVAGTQLLGDILAGSVTGGGALLPMAVRSFGSSAQTARQSGADLGQQLLYGTGSAALSVATEKISNVAAPFKAAFGAGVLDDALSRLPAKLSQSAAGRTVLS
-253 ALQASAQNMTK
+253 AIGEGGEEVVEDLVQPLLQRIT
-264 NPQFWN
+264 
-270 SFFQVAGSSYDEALS
+270 YD
-285 LGMSEDEA
+285 
-293 DLYALA
+293 
-299 NGLLSS
+299 
-305 GVEIGGGLETL
+305 
-316 PSNLKDSSGALRAW
+316 SGALSQYQNPEFLSDTLYDGL
-330 IRGMME
+330 I
-336 EGREEV
+336 
-342 VQGAISRG
+342 GAALG
-350 LQNMIGSVGNPLVSA
+350 GVGGA
-365 TDERA
+365 TDVA
-370 VFNPRTAAEE
+370 VNRI
-380 FTGGAVVGGFLGG
+380 
-393 GQVLAGRL
+393 
-401 LNGPTA
+401 GPTA
-407 AQEGAGDSGGAGAP
+407 AQEGAGAFGRDSGGAGAP
-421 GAQNGAQGVL
+421 GVQDGAHGIL
-431 GQNKPPPEGGM
+431 GQNKTAPEVG
-442 VNENGL
+442 
-448 HAFSEQERINLSSGK
+448 
-463 KNKVISTFSEAVSFV
+463 TAVKADRDTYTVVQKLKESIP
-478 KNALSNRQNVDRAYL
+478 ALKEVE
-493 GKVPDSVARTIRQN
+493 PVARTGI
-507 TGLDIRGFG
+507 
-516 VMMNG
+516 
-521 NDIRHMIK
+521 
-529 NHGDIL
+529 
-535 TEQARGQVAVTAD
+535 QAIER
-548 DIARIP
+548 
-554 EILAAPDRVYLS
+554 
-566 DETDTKGRKTLIFE
+566 
-580 KQIGDQYISIQ
+580 
-591 GVSDG
+591 
-596 KRVLQTDT
+596 
-604 LYIRKGRPRTT
+604 
-615 RDTMPGTESAVPVI
+615 
-629 NAQGEPSQKPSS
+629 
-641 IDVTIPQDAEYVNS
+641 
-655 VDPLLRWML
+655 
-664 GSRPTAAQEGAG
+664 
-676 AAAGQKMGTDAAQ
+676 
-689 VRGGSEGVQDAWRDT
+689 
-704 IVNEVRRNSGIGEN
+704 
-718 ESPASTSDGTSALSG
+718 
-733 DLETVVDAWDMAAI
+733 
-747 PGTVGTV
+747 
-754 TDGRASQVAP
+754 
-764 ISTVQETGINV
+764 
-775 NHQEGQ
+775 
-781 NRIRNTGETVRVVE
+781 
-795 TLRDHIPK
+795 
-803 LSEAEPVSEV
+803 
-813 SSNSIPFVSG
+813 VSG
-823 KTMAEKAKTLFEAI
+823 STMAEKARNLFETV
-837 KGIVSRPGFGD
+837 KGIVTRPDFGD
-848 IEINTRSVKDDLHHG
+848 VEINGRSVKDDLSHG
-863 IGTAKAAVIPAIP
+863 VGPAKAATIAAVPEVI
-876 DIIRTGTQIDFQE
+876 RRGQQIYFAE
-889 NWKGRPY
+889 NWKNRGY
-896 DGYIFAAPVT
+896 DGYVFAAPVI
-906 MDGKTVYVAAVVKRT
+906 MDGQTAYVAAVVKRT

-931 VDSDGNIIKIDAGDS
+931 VDSTGNIIKIDAGES
-946 ANQTSLATNGS
+946 ATPTSLAANGD
-957 AGTQSQAS
+957 AGTQSPAS
-965 VEGTRPLNPDSII
+965 GDLTPAEASLVGPSPTASTETSSPIEGTRPLNPDSII
-978 APGAEN
+978 APRAEN
-984 VNSDTLAHILFGR
+984 VNSDTLAHIPFGR

>member
-55 SSIAKNVTGPG
+55 SSMKKN
-66 NLRTAQ
+66 TAQ
-72 ASGRISGG
+72 AEDSLPGRALSMRNQLKQEAQRGVDEILS
-80 FSGRQDD
+80 
-87 LPSYISRAAGTATAQ
+87 SRTGAVIRGAA
-102 SDAVL
+102 
-107 RTDPVRTQAP
+107 
-117 NTAANPAG
+117 
-125 RSAQKDFSLLELL
+125 K
-138 GGTVVKGADEAVS
+138 
-151 RATSTAA
+151 STAS
-158 WLERN
+158 
-163 TIGRLFP
+163 G
-170 GAADD
+170 
-175 TPIQALNEHFQNVK
+175 
-189 QENQEAFAP
+189 FA
-198 NVEAGGRLAQVVD
+198 N
-211 KYGTS
+211 
-216 VVSAIPSAAL
+216 
-226 AVMTAGTAPAGL
+226 TAGTALDALRQAGINASQENQRARQEL
-238 EAAASAASRSPGILS
+238 ENARRYREMVSAGRFADGRTMEDGDRERLLRLAELAEQRAGVYTESAAAQHEPLSQAVQRIQGGADRLSTSSQEDIATAKEGLGRAGQFAVDVGVAGTQLLGDILAGSVTGGGALLPMAVRSFGSSAQTARQSGADLGQQLLYGTGSAALSVATEKISNVAAPFKAAFGAGVLDDALSRLPAKLSQSAAGRTVLS
-253 ALQASAQNMTK
+253 AIGEGGEEVVEDLVQPLLQRIT
-264 NPQFWN
+264 
-270 SFFQVAGSSYDEALS
+270 YD
-285 LGMSEDEA
+285 
-293 DLYALA
+293 
-299 NGLLSS
+299 
-305 GVEIGGGLETL
+305 
-316 PSNLKDSSGALRAW
+316 SGALSQYQNPEFLSDTLYDGL
-330 IRGMME
+330 I
-336 EGREEV
+336 
-342 VQGAISRG
+342 GAALG
-350 LQNMIGSVGNPLVSA
+350 GV
-365 TDERA
+365 
-370 VFNPRTAAEE
+370 
-380 FTGGAVVGGFLGG
+380 GGAADVAVN
-393 GQVLAGRL
+393 RI
-401 LNGPTA
+401 GPTA
-407 AQEGAGDSGGAGAP
+407 AQEGAGAFGRDSGGAGAP
-421 GAQNGAQGVL
+421 GVQDGAHGIL
-431 GQNKPPPEGGM
+431 GQNKTAPEVG
-442 VNENGL
+442 
-448 HAFSEQERINLSSGK
+448 
-463 KNKVISTFSEAVSFV
+463 TAVKADRDTYTVVQKLKESIP
-478 KNALSNRQNVDRAYL
+478 ALKEVE
-493 GKVPDSVARTIRQN
+493 PVARTGI
-507 TGLDIRGFG
+507 
-516 VMMNG
+516 
-521 NDIRHMIK
+521 
-529 NHGDIL
+529 
-535 TEQARGQVAVTAD
+535 QAIER
-548 DIARIP
+548 
-554 EILAAPDRVYLS
+554 
-566 DETDTKGRKTLIFE
+566 
-580 KQIGDQYISIQ
+580 
-591 GVSDG
+591 
-596 KRVLQTDT
+596 
-604 LYIRKGRPRTT
+604 
-615 RDTMPGTESAVPVI
+615 
-629 NAQGEPSQKPSS
+629 
-641 IDVTIPQDAEYVNS
+641 
-655 VDPLLRWML
+655 
-664 GSRPTAAQEGAG
+664 
-676 AAAGQKMGTDAAQ
+676 
-689 VRGGSEGVQDAWRDT
+689 
-704 IVNEVRRNSGIGEN
+704 
-718 ESPASTSDGTSALSG
+718 
-733 DLETVVDAWDMAAI
+733 
-747 PGTVGTV
+747 
-754 TDGRASQVAP
+754 
-764 ISTVQETGINV
+764 
-775 NHQEGQ
+775 
-781 NRIRNTGETVRVVE
+781 
-795 TLRDHIPK
+795 
-803 LSEAEPVSEV
+803 
-813 SSNSIPFVSG
+813 VSG
-823 KTMAEKAKTLFEAI
+823 STMAEKARNLFETV
-837 KGIVSRPGFGD
+837 KGIVTRPDFGD
-848 IEINTRSVKDDLHHG
+848 VEINGRSVKDDLSHG
-863 IGTAKAAVIPAIP
+863 VGPAKAATIAAVPEVI
-876 DIIRTGTQIDFQE
+876 RRGQQIYFAE
-889 NWKGRPY
+889 NWKNRGY
-896 DGYIFAAPVT
+896 DGYVFAAPVI
-906 MDGKTVYVAAVVKRT
+906 MDGQTAYVAAVVKRT

-931 VDSDGNIIKIDAGDS
+931 VDSTGNIIKIDAGES
-946 ANQTSLATNGS
+946 ATPTSLAANGD
-957 AGTQSQAS
+957 AGTQSPAS
-965 VEGTRPLNPDSII
+965 GDLTPAEASLVGPSPTASTETSSPIEGTRPLNPNFTI
-978 APGAEN
+978 APRAEN

-1975 NPYT
+1975 NPYA